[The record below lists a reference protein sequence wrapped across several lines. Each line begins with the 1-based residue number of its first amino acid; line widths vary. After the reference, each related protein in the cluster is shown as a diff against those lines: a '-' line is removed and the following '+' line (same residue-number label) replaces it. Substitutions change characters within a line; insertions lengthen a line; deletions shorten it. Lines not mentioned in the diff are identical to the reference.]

1 MSSPSSRR
9 LARLLAASPG
19 ALARPRAFGASS
31 LAPAPSGSPPGSSAR
46 ARAVDVC
53 VVGGG
58 VVGTALACAL
68 KASPRTAHLSVLL
81 ADRSP
86 APPPAFLDAPRR
98 GVDARVST
106 VTPSSAAFLRSLGAW
121 DRVANTRRARAFD
134 AMQVWDASFPGHVR
148 YDAAELGELE
158 LGWVVE
164 NRVVQAALAERAA
177 ELGVE
182 TAAGWRLEAFRDG
195 ADRDGALAEVDF
207 ATEGEAAA
215 KGPTNPD
222 SSSSPSSSA
231 ALITTVRASLVVG
244 ADGAS
249 SRVRELARLR
259 ASGWG
264 YGQKAA
270 VGTVACAGAFPPV
283 AFQRFL
289 PTGPV
294 ALLPVGEPDA
304 ATANVVWS
312 TTPEEADRLVGLSD
326 EAFAREVHDAF
337 HSHRFQDEKNFA
349 SDRGGGFED
358 GFRAAREAFAATALR
373 PLTEALGAFGA
384 DAHRRGGLGGA
395 VGLLG
400 GAAFEPPPAI
410 VGASSARGAFP
421 LRFQR
426 AGSAIATRMALVGD
440 ALGTVHPLGGQGQNL
455 GLRDAKTLASALGDA
470 CAAGGDVGG
479 AGALRKYADEAFRRN
494 APMAVGLDALARLFG
509 SDAPEI
515 KWARAF
521 GLAGVNTVGGV
532 RRSIARYAMG
542 DGEWGVGRW

>member
-1 MSSPSSRR
+1 M
-9 LARLLAASPG
+9 
-19 ALARPRAFGASS
+19 RA
-31 LAPAPSGSPPGSSAR
+31 
-46 ARAVDVC
+46 
-53 VVGGG
+53 
-58 VVGTALACAL
+58 

-182 TAAGWRLEAFRDG
+182 TAAGWRLDAFRDG

-222 SSSSPSSSA
+222 SSSSSSA
-231 ALITTVRASLVVG
+231 ALPTTIRASLVVG

-249 SRVRELARLR
+249 SRVRELARPAR
-259 ASGWG
+259 PGG
-264 YGQKAA
+264 VRPEGGGGHRR
-270 VGTVACAGAFPPV
+270 VRAFPPV

-312 TTPEEADRLVGLSD
+312 TTPEEADRLVGLTD

-337 HSHRFQDEKNFA
+337 HSHRFEDEKNYA
-349 SDRGGGFED
+349 SDGVGGMGGFED
-358 GFRAAREAFAATALR
+358 GFRAAREAFAANALR
-373 PLTEALGAFGA
+373 PLTGARQFARTRTDAAGSAAPSALSAA
-384 DAHRRGGLGGA
+384 RRSN
-395 VGLLG
+395 LLRR
-400 GAAFEPPPAI
+400 
-410 VGASSARGAFP
+410 SSARAA
-421 LRFQR
+421 R
-426 AGSAIATRMALVGD
+426 AGRFRCVSDAREARSRRAWRSSATRWG
-440 ALGTVHPLGGQGQNL
+440 
-455 GLRDAKTLASALGDA
+455 RCIRSA
-470 CAAGGDVGG
+470 
-479 AGALRKYADEAFRRN
+479 
-494 APMAVGLDALARLFG
+494 ARG
-509 SDAPEI
+509 KI
-515 KWARAF
+515 
-521 GLAGVNTVGGV
+521 
-532 RRSIARYAMG
+532 
-542 DGEWGVGRW
+542 